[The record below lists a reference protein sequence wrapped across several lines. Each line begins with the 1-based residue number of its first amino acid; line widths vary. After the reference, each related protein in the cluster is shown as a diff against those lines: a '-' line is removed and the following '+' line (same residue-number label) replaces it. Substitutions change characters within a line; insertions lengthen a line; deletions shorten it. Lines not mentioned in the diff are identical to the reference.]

1 MYKVNLR
8 ILLAGLPQEAVAVME
23 AEPARER
30 FYQDFLSE
38 PKLSRELLGKKADI
52 VIFTEAALPEG
63 TTIHTVCE
71 QAGEALCI
79 LLTDSPAQLSDE
91 ELSCLAEVWP
101 LTLTEGLL
109 RFQFGH
115 FLDRLKQRKDAWLC
129 HNYWQTTINMSPDLI
144 WYKDR
149 IGAHLEVNDA
159 FCEVVAKDKEDIR
172 GRGHYYIWGLTKEQY
187 EQGEFIC
194 NETEEAVMKAGHSM
208 VFDEQVLSKHNGMRQ
223 LKTYKSPVFDE
234 DGTIIGTVGVAM
246 DVTRE
251 REYQKRI
258 LALARHDVLTGLPNR
273 RYFYDF
279 VEEHRDE
286 PKQMLILDIDNYKG
300 FNDCFGHQAGDE
312 VLVMF
317 AQVMRDVFKHG
328 FTSRFGGDEFT
339 VLYVGDNSLDK
350 IAAAAMEFQ
359 QQLRARSRA
368 MQTGVISASI
378 GISFDKQ
385 GTVPIDMLIKRSDE
399 ALYEVK
405 RRGKGSFFIWEPP
418 KQDTE

>member
-1 MYKVNLR
+1 
-8 ILLAGLPQEAVAVME
+8 
-23 AEPARER
+23 
-30 FYQDFLSE
+30 
-38 PKLSRELLGKKADI
+38 
-52 VIFTEAALPEG
+52 
-63 TTIHTVCE
+63 
-71 QAGEALCI
+71 
-79 LLTDSPAQLSDE
+79 
-91 ELSCLAEVWP
+91 
-101 LTLTEGLL
+101 
-109 RFQFGH
+109 
-115 FLDRLKQRKDAWLC
+115 
-129 HNYWQTTINMSPDLI
+129 
-144 WYKDR
+144 
-149 IGAHLEVNDA
+149 
-159 FCEVVAKDKEDIR
+159 
-172 GRGHYYIWGLTKEQY
+172 
-187 EQGEFIC
+187 
-194 NETEEAVMKAGHSM
+194 
-208 VFDEQVLSKHNGMRQ
+208 
-223 LKTYKSPVFDE
+223 
-234 DGTIIGTVGVAM
+234 M

-385 GTVPIDMLIKRSDE
+385 GTMPIDMLIKRSDE